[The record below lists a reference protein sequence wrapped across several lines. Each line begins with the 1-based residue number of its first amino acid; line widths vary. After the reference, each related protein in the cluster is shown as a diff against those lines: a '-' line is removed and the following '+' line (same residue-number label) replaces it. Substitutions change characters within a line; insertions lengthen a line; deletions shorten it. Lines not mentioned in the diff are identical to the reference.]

1 MPDCFSQK
9 CWNLYSISGVSVP
22 VNTEV
27 RSTKLDLIVAVYWG
41 ICTNHGCI
49 YFSVSLEQTQPL
61 IPVLKIFLLVS
72 HWEINLPICY
82 TPHSLKP
89 LDSTW
94 SAMTRA
100 PNKGW
105 IGLSCGHI
113 VFRIKKLNSTG
124 NGAGFNC
131 SMMLT
136 WEVSRQSSFQEIE
149 AVKRKGD
156 LFQMSN
162 FTSKGLVLQG
172 RGDCNCYSLSLCRG
186 L

>member
-1 MPDCFSQK
+1 M
-9 CWNLYSISGVSVP
+9 
-22 VNTEV
+22 NTEV
-27 RSTKLDLIVAVYWG
+27 RSTKLDLNVAVYWG
-41 ICTNHGCI
+41 ICTNHGCV

-61 IPVLKIFLLVS
+61 IPVLKIFLFVS
-72 HWEINLPICY
+72 HCEINLPICC

-94 SAMTRA
+94 STMTRA
-100 PNKGW
+100 LNKGW
-105 IGLSCGHI
+105 IGLSRGHI

-136 WEVSRQSSFQEIE
+136 WEVSRQSSVQEIE
-149 AVKRKGD
+149 AVKGKGD

-162 FTSKGLVLQG
+162 FTRKGLVLQG
-172 RGDCNCYSLSLCRG
+172 RGECNCYSPSLCRG